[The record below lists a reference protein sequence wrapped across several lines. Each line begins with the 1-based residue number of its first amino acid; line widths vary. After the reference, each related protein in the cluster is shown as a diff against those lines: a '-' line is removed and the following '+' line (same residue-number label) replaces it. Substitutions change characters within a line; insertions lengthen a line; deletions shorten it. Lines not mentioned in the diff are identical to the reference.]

1 MPHIQQIHRLS
12 DKPVSWVRIRDNHII
27 SVDETTFI
35 ADERFQSIFQE
46 DHDYTW
52 SLQIK
57 YVQPSDAGWYEC
69 QMATE
74 PKLSAKVH
82 LQIVSEYSLFPQ

>member
-1 MPHIQQIHRLS
+1 M
-12 DKPVSWVRIRDNHII
+12 RDNHII

-35 ADERFQSIFQE
+35 ADERFQSIYQE

-57 YVQPSDAGWYEC
+57 YVEPSDAGWYEC

-82 LQIVSEYSLFPQ
+82 LQIVSECLWKPHFENIIYVATLQVK